1 MDLFDFLSLET
12 EVTPQNKIKAK
23 AGGILGGVMQ
33 PFVDQFMNVLNGIK
47 IISKTKDGKLVYN
60 LYNPP
65 QPSPAGMRAM
75 MRKVKEMIYK
85 HVFPATANL
94 SVTWKCQC
102 KCVHCSAESFV
113 NKPAELL
120 SVDELKTVVD
130 GAIDLGANLI
140 IYTGGEPLLRPEIY
154 ELIQYVPKDK
164 AMAMIFTNGL
174 ELAKDGVAEKL
185 AKAGLSTLNISIDHF
200 DAKKHDEWRGIK
212 GLYEKAFEGAR
223 RARAAGILTG
233 LSTYATRESL
243 NDGNVEKLINKAIDE
258 GFQEVTIFDCIPS
271 GKFLKHTE
279 MMLTEDDKK
288 KVIALS
294 RKYIANSPIG
304 IAAQSLI
311 NSPIG
316 AGCFGSYSEFYMSA
330 RGDVNPCD
338 FNPISF
344 GNVRELPIQL
354 IWEKMVTHPDFAKRH
369 MTCRMQTPS
378 YREKFIDVI
387 PDDAQWPVTIEQ
399 VEKWRAEREAKS
411 CGCGS
416 CAK

>member
-1 MDLFDFLSLET
+1 MDIFDFLSLET
-12 EVTPQNKIKAK
+12 EVTSNNKIKAK
-23 AGGILGGVMQ
+23 AGGILGDVMQ
-33 PFVDQFMNVLNGIK
+33 PFVDQFFNVLNGIK
-47 IISKTKDGKLVYN
+47 VIAKTADGKLVYN

-75 MRKVKEMIYK
+75 MRKVKEMVYK

-113 NKPAELL
+113 NKPADLL

-185 AKAGLSTLNISIDHF
+185 AKAGLSTLNISIDHL

-233 LSTYATRESL
+233 VSTYATRESL
-243 NDGNVEKLINKAIDE
+243 NDGSVEKLINKAIDE

-271 GKFLKHTE
+271 GKFLKRTE
-279 MMLTEDDKK
+279 MMLTDEDKK
-288 KVIALS
+288 KVIALA
-294 RKYIANSPIG
+294 RKYIANSPVG
-304 IAAQSLI
+304 IAAQALI

-316 AGCFGSYSEFYMSA
+316 AGCFGSYSEFYMTA
-330 RGDVNPCD
+330 RGDINPCD

-344 GNVRELPIQL
+344 GNVRELPVQL
-354 IWEKMVTHPDFAKRH
+354 IWGKMVTHPDFAKRH

-378 YREKFIDVI
+378 YRERYIDVI
-387 PDDAQWPVTIEQ
+387 PDDAKWPVTVEQ
-399 VEKWRAEREAKS
+399 VEQWRAEREGNKTQCS
-411 CGCGS
+411 S